1 MSRNVLLSNS
11 SSDSLGCSNFRNNQ
25 PGSIETFQTPL
36 NVTVSPDIPD
46 SSQPLYIFIKSY
58 LVLAALTALNHL
70 GRQQCF
76 QQMTAASPATTQI
89 TAAVNPKFNDNEHAD
104 GHVSATTTKGNR
116 KLLENCKSAWHRNF
130 RPIPGIYYV
139 ISMTHDQGSYSP
151 KHIRV
156 LATL

>member
-1 MSRNVLLSNS
+1 MASMSRNVLLSNS

-104 GHVSATTTKGNR
+104 GHVDNQYLVFAWFMSLPQQPKETV
-116 KLLENCKSAWHRNF
+116 NCSKTANPH
-130 RPIPGIYYV
+130 GIV
-139 ISMTHDQGSYSP
+139 ISAPYLVSIM
-151 KHIRV
+151 
-156 LATL
+156 